1 MKGEKEKM
9 PVVTPV
15 ELTKVKTGE
24 VHSFETMGLAD
35 DFLRQCHGYIYKHL
49 LGGLPITNRHGTEF
63 TAKLLPKKHIK
74 QQATETYPRQIC
86 WDCKKSTGRCSWSQC
101 HKPVK
106 GWTAQYVP
114 ERPQNPAT
122 YSIIA
127 CPEFVEG

>member
-1 MKGEKEKM
+1 M

-35 DFLRQCHGYIYKHL
+35 DFLRQCHGYICKHVQA
-49 LGGLPITNRHGTEF
+49 GLPITNRHGTEF

-74 QQATETYPRQIC
+74 QQSTETYPRQIC
-86 WDCKKSTGRCSWSQC
+86 WDCKKSSGGCRWSTYLQ
-101 HKPVK
+101 PVK

-114 ERPQNPAT
+114 ERP
-122 YSIIA
+122 
-127 CPEFVEG
+127 

>member
-1 MKGEKEKM
+1 M

-24 VHSFETMGLAD
+24 IHSFETMGLAD

-49 LGGLPITNRHGTEF
+49 LCGLPITNRHGTEF

-74 QQATETYPRQIC
+74 QQSTETYPRQIC
-86 WDCKKSTGRCSWSQC
+86 WDCRKSSGGCRWSTYLQ
-101 HKPVK
+101 PVK

-114 ERPQNPAT
+114 ARPQNPAT
-122 YSIIA
+122 YSITS
-127 CPEFVEG
+127 CPEFAEG

>member
-1 MKGEKEKM
+1 M

-74 QQATETYPRQIC
+74 QQSTETYPRQIC
-86 WDCKKSTGRCSWSQC
+86 WDCRKSSGGCRWSTYLQ
-101 HKPVK
+101 PVK

-114 ERPQNPAT
+114 ARPQNPAT

>member
-1 MKGEKEKM
+1 M

-24 VHSFETMGLAD
+24 IHSFESLYLAD
-35 DFLRQCHGYIYKHL
+35 EFLRQWHGYTCKHVQA
-49 LGGLPITNRHGTEF
+49 GLPITNRHGTEF
-63 TAKLLPKKHIK
+63 TAKLLPKKHVK
-74 QQATETYPRQIC
+74 QQPAESYPRQIC

>member
-1 MKGEKEKM
+1 M
-9 PVVTPV
+9 PVVTAV